1 MSLSPFTW
9 SSPPAEH
16 LGLAAL
22 RLERD
27 LVVLMVGTL
36 SEVAA
41 TTLLGS
47 LLSALPP
54 ALPPAFGSNT

>member
-1 MSLSPFTW
+1 MSHSYFTW

-36 SEVAA
+36 SEAAAA
-41 TTLLGS
+41 TLGS
-47 LLSALPP
+47 LLPP
-54 ALPPAFGSNT
+54 GFGSNT